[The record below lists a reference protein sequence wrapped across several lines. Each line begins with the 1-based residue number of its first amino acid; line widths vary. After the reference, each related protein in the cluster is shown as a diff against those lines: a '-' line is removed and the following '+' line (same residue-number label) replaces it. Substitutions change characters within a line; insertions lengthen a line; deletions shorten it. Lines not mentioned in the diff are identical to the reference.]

1 MAMYVC
7 YYCGYYSYLATGGD
21 EMGTTSDD
29 NRVLNAIFRRKVVT
43 VDVLSSFLSSSVKT
57 ARRRLRLWEAY
68 TSYNK
73 NGRFYTLPG
82 IPQFD
87 GNGLWA
93 YRSVRFS
100 EHGNLKQTAI
110 KLIRLSR
117 AGLDAAEM
125 SDLLGIPIRSFLSS
139 LRKQTDTRREKVQG
153 RFVYFSAVEQ
163 EFIEQKNHR
172 VAMARITQLP
182 RDIDAISVLVE
193 TIKSPH
199 LDAEAL
205 STRLRQQSC
214 IVTPKSIINLFTYH
228 GLTVKKTPEV
238 DS

>member
-1 MAMYVC
+1 MYVMVVDIIHTWP
-7 YYCGYYSYLATGGD
+7 YGGL
-21 EMGTTSDD
+21 EMDTTSDD
-29 NRVLNAIFRRKVVT
+29 TRILNVIFKRKVIT
-43 VDVLSSFLSSSVKT
+43 IDVLSSLLSSSIKT
-57 ARRRLRLWEAY
+57 ARRRLRLWKAH

-110 KLIRLSR
+110 ELIRLSK

-125 SDLLGIPIRSFLSS
+125 SDLLGIPVRSFLSS
-139 LRKQTDTRREKVQG
+139 LQKHADTRREKIQG
-153 RFVYFSAVEQ
+153 RFIYFSPVDQ
-163 EFIEQKNHR
+163 EFIEQKNQR

-182 RDIDAISVLVE
+182 KDIDAILILVE
-193 TIKSPH
+193 TIENPH

-205 STRLRQQSC
+205 SVRLRQKNC
-214 IVTPKSIINLFTYH
+214 IVTPESIMNLFTYH

-238 DS
+238 VS

>member
-1 MAMYVC
+1 
-7 YYCGYYSYLATGGD
+7 
-21 EMGTTSDD
+21 MGTTSDD
-29 NRVLNAIFRRKVVT
+29 TRVLNAIFRRKVVT
-43 VDVLSSFLSSSVKT
+43 VDVLSSYLGSSVKT
-57 ARRRLRLWEAY
+57 ARRRLRLWEAH

-82 IPQFD
+82 IAEFD
-87 GNGLWA
+87 ANGLWA

-110 KLIRLSR
+110 ELIRLSR

-125 SDLLGIPIRSFLSS
+125 SDLLGIPVRSFLSS

-172 VAMARITQLP
+172 VAMDRITQLP
-182 RDIDAISVLVE
+182 RDIDAISILVE

-214 IVTPKSIINLFTYH
+214 TVTPKSIMNLFTYH

>member
-1 MAMYVC
+1 
-7 YYCGYYSYLATGGD
+7 
-21 EMGTTSDD
+21 MGTTSDD
-29 NRVLNAIFRRKVVT
+29 TRVLNAIFERKVVT
-43 VDVLSSFLSSSVKT
+43 IDVLSSLLSSSIKT
-57 ARRRLRLWEAY
+57 ARRRLTLWEAY

-100 EHGNLKQTAI
+100 EHGNLRQTASE
-110 KLIRLSR
+110 LIRLSK

-125 SDLLGIPIRSFLSS
+125 SDLLGIPVRSFLSS
-139 LRKQTDTRREKVQG
+139 LRKHTDTRREKLQG
-153 RFVYFSAVEQ
+153 RFVYFTAVEQ
-163 EFIEQKNHR
+163 EFIEQRNHR
-172 VAMARITQLP
+172 VAMTRITQLP
-182 RDIDAISVLVE
+182 NDIDAILILVE
-193 TIKSPH
+193 TIKNPH

-205 STRLRQQSC
+205 SVRLRQQSC
-214 IVTPKSIINLFTYH
+214 IVTPKSIMNLFTYH

-238 DS
+238 IS